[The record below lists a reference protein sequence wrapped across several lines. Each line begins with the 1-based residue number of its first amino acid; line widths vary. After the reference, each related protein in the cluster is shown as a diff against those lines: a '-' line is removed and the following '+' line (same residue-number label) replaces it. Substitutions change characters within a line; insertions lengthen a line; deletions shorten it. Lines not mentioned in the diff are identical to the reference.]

1 MADKNITRVFDLLN
15 AYRNEF
21 KGLNKAFSEKRSG
34 KWKSYSATD
43 YVRICDELSLAF
55 LEIGINKGD
64 KIATVLH
71 NSPEWN
77 FIDMAIAQTGA
88 VHVPIYPTI
97 SNDSFEFIFKDAGV
111 KHLMISN
118 KEVYDRIEPILH
130 KIDSYKGGYRVDFE
144 ADIPTLDNLL
154 EIGIKSNR
162 KTELTE
168 IKNSINKE
176 DLNSIIYT
184 SGTTGMPKGVML
196 SHKNIIT
203 NAQAAADILS
213 QNPVKT
219 ALSFLPLCHVL
230 ERVINYTYQLS
241 GVEVYYVHN
250 LELIGEM
257 IREVKP
263 EMFCAVPRIL
273 EKTYAKI
280 MSKGRDLPLISKI
293 IFHWALD
300 VGAQYEPW
308 AKRSAWYNFKLS
320 VARKLVFSKWIDAL
334 GGNIDVV
341 VCGGASLQEDLARQF
356 WAAGMQVVEGY
367 GLTETSPVIAVGQFI
382 PNGVKIGTVG
392 PIVPGID
399 VKFAEDGEILTKS
412 PCVMMG
418 YYNRPDLTAE
428 VTTEDG
434 WFKTGDIGHMEGNY
448 LKITDRKKEIF
459 KTSGG
464 KYIAPQ
470 VIEVKLKVS
479 PFIENIMVVGEG
491 KHFASA
497 LIIPN
502 FEHLE
507 SWCKVKGHQYDG
519 PDHIINNEVIIK
531 RIQREIDEMN
541 TKFDQ
546 TEQIKKFVLLNDE
559 WSVDNNLLSPT
570 LKLRRKEMVKMY
582 KDLVE
587 SIYADT
593 NA

>member
-1 MADKNITRVFDLLN
+1 MADKNITRIFDMLN

-21 KGLNKAFSEKRSG
+21 KGLKKAFSEKRSG
-34 KWKSYSATD
+34 KWKSYSAAD

-55 LEIGINKGD
+55 LEIGIKKGD

-88 VHVPIYPTI
+88 VHIPIYPTI
-97 SNDSFEFIFKDAGV
+97 SNDSYEFIFKDADV
-111 KHLMISN
+111 KHLIISN
-118 KEVYDRIEPILH
+118 QDVYERIKPVL
-130 KIDSYKGGYRVDFE
+130 KKMSGYQGGYSIDFE
-144 ADIPTLDNLL
+144 ADLPLFNDLL
-154 EIGIKSNR
+154 EIGKGSNR

-168 IKNSINKE
+168 IKNSIKTE

-196 SHKNIIT
+196 SHKNILT
-203 NAQAAADILS
+203 NAKAAANILS

-219 ALSFLPLCHVL
+219 GLSFLPLCHVY

-300 VGAQYEPW
+300 VGAKYEPW
-308 AKRSAWYNFKLS
+308 AKKSIWYNFKLKI
-320 VARKLVFSKWIDAL
+320 ARKLVFSKWVDAL
-334 GGNIDVV
+334 GGNIDVI

-356 WAAGMQVVEGY
+356 WAAGIQVVEGY

-382 PNGVKIGTVG
+382 PDGVKIGTVG
-392 PIVPGID
+392 PILPGID
-399 VKFAEDGEILTKS
+399 IKFAEDGEILTNS

-418 YYNRPDLTAE
+418 YYKRPDLTKE
-428 VTTEDG
+428 VINEDG
-434 WFKTGDIGHMEGNY
+434 WFKTGDIGHMEGKY

-470 VIEVKLKVS
+470 VIEIKFKVS

-497 LIIPN
+497 IIIPN

-507 SWCKVKGHQYDG
+507 SWCRVKGHQYDG
-519 PDHIINNEVIIK
+519 ADEAIKNKIIIK

-541 TKFDQ
+541 SALDQ
-546 TEQIKKFVLLNDE
+546 TEQVKKFVLLNDD
-559 WSVDNNLLSPT
+559 WSVNNNLLSPT
-570 LKLRRKEMVKMY
+570 LKLRRKILVEKY
-582 KDLVE
+582 KDLIE
-587 SIYADT
+587 SIYAE
-593 NA
+593 N

>member
-1 MADKNITRVFDLLN
+1 MADENITRIFDMLN
-15 AYRNEF
+15 AYRAEF
-21 KGLNKAFSEKRSG
+21 KGLQKALSEKRSG
-34 KWKSYSATD
+34 KWKTYSASE
-43 YVRICDELSLAF
+43 YVRICDELSMAF
-55 LEIGINKGD
+55 LEIGIRKGD

-88 VHVPIYPTI
+88 VHIPIYPTI
-97 SNDSFEFIFKDAGV
+97 SNDSYEFIFKDADV
-111 KHLMISN
+111 KHLIISN
-118 KEVYDRIEPILH
+118 QEVYDRIEPVL
-130 KIDSYKGGYRVDFE
+130 KKLPGYKGGYSIDFE
-144 ADIPTLDNLL
+144 SNLSSFNDLL
-154 EIGIKSNR
+154 EIGKGSNR

-168 IKNSINKE
+168 IKNSVNSE

-196 SHKNIIT
+196 SHKNILT
-203 NAQAAADILS
+203 NAKAAVNILG
-213 QNPVKT
+213 QNPVNT
-219 ALSFLPLCHVL
+219 GLSFLPLCHVY

-241 GVEVYYVHN
+241 GIEIYYVHN

-293 IFHWALD
+293 IFHWALN
-300 VGAQYEPW
+300 VGATYEPW
-308 AKRSAWYNFKLS
+308 AKKSIWYNFKLAI
-320 VARKLVFSKWIDAL
+320 ARKLVFSKWVDAL

-356 WAAGMQVVEGY
+356 WAAGIQVIEGY

-382 PNGVKIGTVG
+382 PDGVKIGTVG
-392 PIVPGID
+392 PILPGID
-399 VKFAEDGEILTKS
+399 VKFAEDGEILTNS

-418 YYNRPDLTAE
+418 YYNRPDLTNE
-428 VTTEDG
+428 VINKDG
-434 WFKTGDIGHMEGNY
+434 WFKTGDIGHMDGKY

-470 VIEVKLKVS
+470 VIEIKFKVS

-497 LIIPN
+497 IIIPN

-519 PDHIINNEVIIK
+519 PDEVIKKQIVVQ

-541 TKFDQ
+541 TKLDQ
-546 TEQIKKFVLLNDE
+546 TEQVKKFVLLNDE

-570 LKLRRKEMVKMY
+570 LKLRRKILVDKY
-582 KDLVE
+582 NDLIE
-587 SIYADT
+587 NIYAES
-593 NA
+593 

>member
-1 MADKNITRVFDLLN
+1 MADKSVTRVFDMLN
-15 AYRNEF
+15 AYRNEY
-21 KGLNKAFSEKRSG
+21 KGLKKAFSEKRTG
-34 KWKSYSATD
+34 KWKSYSADD

-55 LEIGINKGD
+55 LEIGVQKGD
-64 KIATVLH
+64 KIATVIQ

-97 SNDSFEFIFKDAGV
+97 SYDSYEFIFKDADI
-111 KHLMISN
+111 KHLMISYQD
-118 KEVYDRIEPILH
+118 VYDRIEPIL
-130 KIDSYKGGYRVDFE
+130 KKTNTYKGGYSIDFKN
-144 ADIPTLDNLL
+144 DMPTFDELL
-154 EIGIKSNR
+154 EIGQKSNR

-168 IKNSINKE
+168 IKKSIKTE

-196 SHKNIIT
+196 SHQNILT
-203 NAQAAADILS
+203 NAKASTAILA

-219 ALSFLPLCHVL
+219 GISFLPLCHVL

-241 GVEVYYVHN
+241 GIETYYVHN
-250 LELIGEM
+250 IELIGEM

-273 EKTYAKI
+273 EKTYSKI

-300 VGAQYEPW
+300 VGSKYEPW
-308 AKRSAWYNFKLS
+308 EKRSTWYNFKLS
-320 VARKLVFSKWIDAL
+320 IARKFVFSKWIEAL
-334 GGNIDVV
+334 GGNLNVV
-341 VCGGASLQEDLARQF
+341 VCGGASLQEDIARQF
-356 WAAGMQVVEGY
+356 WAAGIQVVEGY

-392 PIVPGID
+392 PILPGVD
-399 VKFAEDGEILTKS
+399 VKFNDDGEILTKS
-412 PCVMMG
+412 ACVMMG
-418 YYNRPDLTAE
+418 YYNRPDLTSE
-428 VTTEDG
+428 VITDDG

-448 LKITDRKKEIF
+448 LRITDRKKEIF

-464 KYIAPQ
+464 KYVAPQ
-470 VIEVKLKVS
+470 VIETKMKVS

-497 LIIPN
+497 IIIPN

-519 PDHIINNEVIIK
+519 PDNIINNEIIK
-531 RIQREIDEMN
+531 ERIQREINEMN
-541 TKFDQ
+541 LQFDK
-546 TEQIKKFVLLNDE
+546 TEQVKKFVLLNDE
-559 WSVDNNLLSPT
+559 WSVGNNLLSPT
-570 LKLRRKEMVKMY
+570 LKLRRKKLVEKY
-582 KDLVE
+582 KDLIE
-587 SIYADT
+587 MIYAED
-593 NA
+593 